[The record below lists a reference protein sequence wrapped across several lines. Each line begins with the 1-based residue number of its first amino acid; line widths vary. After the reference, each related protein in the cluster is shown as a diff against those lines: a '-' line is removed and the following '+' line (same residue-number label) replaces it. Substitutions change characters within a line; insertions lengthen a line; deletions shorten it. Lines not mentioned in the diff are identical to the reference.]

1 MAEPATKEKDAGSE
15 DRQLWQDWKAK
26 IDHAKNDPEYKTWLV
41 RAGKITKRYRDERP
55 ERGTQTKR
63 FNLLWSNIQTLWPAI
78 FSQTPQPIVER
89 RFMQKDP
96 AARLASTLI
105 ENCLRFQIEISGYY
119 DTVSRCT
126 LDYLLPG
133 GGFAWVRYVPSFEQ
147 VEDKTQTYAA
157 PGQPMSGPGETKEP
171 KLAKDEQ
178 EGGDGYGEGTN
189 SYEKL
194 SYESLCV
201 DYTYY
206 KNFLWGPANDWKC
219 VPWVDRI
226 SYMTREELRKA
237 KFKNADKITLDSSS
251 VPDDDKT
258 RGSDRDPKGLAKKA
272 EIHEI
277 WCKESKEVIFIAPG
291 TPDVI
296 LKREQDPL
304 KLEKFWPAPP
314 PLFSTQTN
322 DTLIP
327 VPDYVEYQDQ
337 AVQLDELSQR
347 IYMLTKAIKAAG
359 VYDSSNKGISRLLQ
373 DGNDLRL
380 IPVDQWAVFA
390 EKGGMKGAI
399 ELLPIAEL
407 ATVLQGLYVAFEN
420 AKNMAYEI
428 TGMSDIV
435 RGASEGGTKSATEQR
450 IKGQYASMRL
460 QTRQSKV
467 ASFCRDLI
475 CIMAEIICEIFSPE
489 TILQMSGHA
498 QTIEDNA
505 AKAAA
510 EVPQPQ
516 LPEPPPGF
524 DQLPAEQQAAMKAQA
539 EQQMMLQFEQA
550 QQSAATQSTQKDMAE
565 FQKAIEIMR
574 SDKLRG
580 FRIDIETDSTIQ
592 PDVESDKANAVN
604 LFSSTMQ
611 GLGAAAQFVEQAPE
625 LVEPIGDMIMFAYRR
640 FRVGRTM
647 EASLEEAIAKIKERL
662 TKQAS
667 EPPKPTPE
675 EAKIEAIKAK
685 SEADTAK
692 VQATIAATGQKA
704 QIEVGKAQTE
714 AQIEQQKAQTQLA
727 VDQRELAIKDRELQ
741 LKEKELAF
749 KEREMQM
756 DAWAKQNGVILDM
769 QDREA
774 KSDFQ
779 RKQQEMKAANQ

>member
-1 MAEPATKEKDAGSE
+1 MAEAETKAKDGNP

-41 RAGKITKRYRDERP
+41 RAGKIQKRYRDERP
-55 ERGTQTKR
+55 ERGTNAKR
-63 FNLLWSNIQTLWPAI
+63 FNLLWSNIQTLWPAV

-119 DTVSRCT
+119 ETVSKCT

-133 GGFAWVRYVPSFEQ
+133 AGFAWVRYVPSFEQ
-147 VEDKTQTYAA
+147 VEDKTQSYAT
-157 PGQPMSGPGETKEP
+157 PGQAMTGPGDTEKEP
-171 KLAKDEQ
+171 ELAKDEQ

-194 SYESLCV
+194 AYESICV

-226 SYMTREELRKA
+226 SYMTRDEMKKA
-237 KFKNADKITLDSSS
+237 GFKDYKKITLDSSS

-258 RGSDRDPKGLAKKA
+258 KGSDRDPKGLVKKA

-277 WCKESKEVIFIAPG
+277 WCKESRECILIAPG
-291 TPDVI
+291 TPDI
-296 LKREQDPL
+296 ICKKETDPL

-337 AVQLDELSQR
+337 ATQLDELSQR
-347 IYMLTKAIKAAG
+347 IYMITKAIKAAG
-359 VYDSSNKGISRLLQ
+359 VYDSSNKSLARLLQ

-380 IPVDQWAVFA
+380 IPVDQWAAFA

-399 ELLPIAEL
+399 ELLPVAEL
-407 ATVLQGLYVAFEN
+407 AAVLQGLYVAFEN

-460 QTRQSKV
+460 QTRQTKV

-489 TILQMSGHA
+489 TILEMSGHK

-510 EVPQPQ
+510 EVEKPQ

-524 DQLPAEQQAAMKAQA
+524 EQMSPQQQQMLKQQVEQQIAQQYA
-539 EQQMMLQFEQA
+539 QA
-550 QQSAATQSTQKDMAE
+550 QQSAATASTQKDMAE

-592 PDVESDKANAVN
+592 PDVESQKASAVE

-640 FRVGRTM
+640 FRVGRAM
-647 EASLEEAIAKIKERL
+647 ESTLEEAITKVKERL
-662 TKQAS
+662 TRQAA
-667 EPPKPTPE
+667 EPPAPTPE

-685 SEADTAK
+685 GQADVAK
-692 VQATIAATGQKA
+692 TQAATEAVSQKA
-704 QIEVGKAQTE
+704 QIEIGKAQTD
-714 AQIEQQKAQTQLA
+714 AQLEQQKAQNQLA

-741 LKEKELAF
+741 LKERELQF

-756 DAWAKQNGVILDM
+756 ENWAKQNGVVLDM

-774 KSDFQ
+774 KSASMREQ
-779 RKQQEMKAANQ
+779 LEMKAANQ